1 MVGGS
6 GSGSSLGT
14 NRGRSD
20 AAVSVTSEHE
30 TFCHRS
36 IVLYTGETLPPFNGH
51 GMLCEAACSECRV
64 CFTNCRLH
72 GNPAASRTP
81 TAARATAPYRSRG

>member
-1 MVGGS
+1 MVSGS

-36 IVLYTGETLPPFNGH
+36 IVVVYTGGTLPPFDGH
-51 GMLCEAACSECRV
+51 ELLCEATCIVSAV
-64 CFTNCRLH
+64 F
-72 GNPAASRTP
+72 
-81 TAARATAPYRSRG
+81 AR

>member
-1 MVGGS
+1 MVSGS

-30 TFCHRS
+30 TFCHPS
-36 IVLYTGETLPPFNGH
+36 IVVYTGGTLSPFNGH
-51 GMLCEAACSECRV
+51 ELLCEATCI
-64 CFTNCRLH
+64 
-72 GNPAASRTP
+72 AS
-81 TAARATAPYRSRG
+81 AVFAR